1 MLEVGTSV
9 TVRVPASS
17 ANLGPGFDCLGL
29 ALGVHDEVT
38 VTVGEP
44 GIRVRVEG
52 EGAGQVPTDATH
64 LVVRA
69 VVSGLQA
76 AGALS
81 DGAAVPGLDV
91 LCRNTIPHSRGLG
104 SSASAVVSGVAAGL
118 VLGRAPLGSA
128 PLDTALLDTALLVQR
143 SAEYE
148 GHPDNAAASV
158 LGGAVV
164 SWTEVTA
171 TGPRYR
177 AERLEV
183 HPELHPVVLVPE
195 TESSTAH
202 TRGMLPAQVPHA
214 DAAFNAGRSA
224 LAVVALTRR
233 PELLLAATEDRLHQA
248 QRAPA
253 MPETAALVARLRAA
267 GVAAVVSG
275 AGPSVLALTVG
286 GLSELL
292 CAHARSAGWSLREPG
307 VAEGVSTA

>member
-1 MLEVGTSV
+1 MTALEVGASV

-118 VLGRAPLGSA
+118 ALGGAP
-128 PLDTALLDTALLVQR
+128 LDTALLVQR

-164 SWTEVTA
+164 SWTETTA

-224 LAVVALTRR
+224 LTVLALTRR

-286 GLSELL
+286 GLSEVL
-292 CAHARSAGWSLREPG
+292 CAHVRSGGWSLREPG